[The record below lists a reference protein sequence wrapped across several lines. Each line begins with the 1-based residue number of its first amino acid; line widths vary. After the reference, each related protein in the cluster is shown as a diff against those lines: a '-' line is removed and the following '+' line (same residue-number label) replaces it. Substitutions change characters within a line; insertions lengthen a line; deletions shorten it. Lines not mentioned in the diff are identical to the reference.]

1 MGLFMKTSGKDES
14 GDDRNISKEKLGPAG
29 ENVPDDSKLIGIIA
43 IYEGYDRLLSSKV
56 RETAARMHLNWRI
69 VDISLSDV
77 AEKTAPEADF
87 FLVHPQVRYIR
98 NEVKRL
104 YPLAL
109 IDVLPVSLCY
119 YKNDPEEIVRF
130 IASHFGIA
138 DGELN
143 TEKKITGTESR
154 TQQKHEQPSR
164 PQIKHDFKPVIDT
177 SKDEK
182 EDQKILVNIFSPMCQ
197 EEIKKVLE
205 ANEKPK
211 YVYVRDIERM
221 TMQFEV
227 TNTGGVIDVASYAKK
242 LITFQP
248 WGRALFLTS
257 TIDGQEFR
265 GGKIR

>member
-1 MGLFMKTSGKDES
+1 
-14 GDDRNISKEKLGPAG
+14 
-29 ENVPDDSKLIGIIA
+29 
-43 IYEGYDRLLSSKV
+43 
-56 RETAARMHLNWRI
+56 
-69 VDISLSDV
+69 
-77 AEKTAPEADF
+77 
-87 FLVHPQVRYIR
+87 
-98 NEVKRL
+98 
-104 YPLAL
+104 
-109 IDVLPVSLCY
+109 
-119 YKNDPEEIVRF
+119 
-130 IASHFGIA
+130 
-138 DGELN
+138 
-143 TEKKITGTESR
+143 
-154 TQQKHEQPSR
+154 
-164 PQIKHDFKPVIDT
+164 
-177 SKDEK
+177 
-182 EDQKILVNIFSPMCQ
+182 MCQ